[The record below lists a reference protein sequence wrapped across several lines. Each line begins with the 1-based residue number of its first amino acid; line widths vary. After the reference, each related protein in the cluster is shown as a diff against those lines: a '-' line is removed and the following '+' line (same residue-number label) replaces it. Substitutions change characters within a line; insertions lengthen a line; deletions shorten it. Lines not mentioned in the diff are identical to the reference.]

1 MRFLFIGT
9 LILAIL
15 ACNSSPQPV
24 REPQAVP
31 ASASAQPPVQ
41 HLRTQGTVFV
51 RPDGSPFE
59 WRGISAFALL
69 EQIAHGRSAEA
80 EAYLT
85 WAASQRVTVV
95 RVLVMAQHL
104 FQLSP
109 ADGRTALPRLLELA
123 AARNLHVEIVA
134 LADTGSMPVE
144 FEPHVKEVGAV
155 AARYPN
161 SLVEI
166 ANEPAHPTQDVK
178 LHRADSLILLAS
190 LVPEAV
196 PVAFGSAEYGD
207 DFAAG
212 DYATYHFPRDTGDE
226 GWGHVRKLTSGAS
239 LVERW
244 HKPVVSDE
252 PIGAAAQFVAGR
264 RDDDP
269 RRFAAAA
276 LMTRFA
282 GLQPTFHYEGGLL
295 AKQPAGRERDALAAW
310 SAALD
315 IFNEARVSSDGT
327 FLADDRVSSIAEVR
341 GARAAV
347 ARATDREVWLLILD
361 PGAAHSV
368 VWKAPWRAE
377 GEWQVPGARVM
388 RAMLEARRP

>member
-1 MRFLFIGT
+1 
-9 LILAIL
+9 
-15 ACNSSPQPV
+15 
-24 REPQAVP
+24 
-31 ASASAQPPVQ
+31 
-41 HLRTQGTVFV
+41 VFV

-134 LADTGSMPVE
+134 LADTASVPLE
-144 FEPHVKEVGAV
+144 FEPHVNEVGAI

-161 SLVEI
+161 ALVEI

-178 LHRADSLILLAS
+178 LHSADSLKLLAA

-207 DFAAG
+207 HFAGG
-212 DYATYHFPRDTGDE
+212 DYATYHFPRDTGDD
-226 GWGHVRKLTSGAS
+226 GWGHVRKLAIGAA
-239 LVERW
+239 LVEKWR
-244 HKPVVSDE
+244 KPVVSDE

-276 LMTRFA
+276 LMTRIA

-295 AKQPAGRERDALAAW
+295 AKQPAGREQEAFAAW
-310 SAALD
+310 SGALD
-315 IFNEARVSSDGT
+315 IVNEARVPSDGT
-327 FLADDRVSSIAEVR
+327 FIAEGEVSSIADVR
-341 GARAAV
+341 GARATFG
-347 ARATDREVWLLILD
+347 RATDREVWLLILD
-361 PGAAHSV
+361 PGPAHSLI
-368 VWKAPWRAE
+368 WKTPWRSD
-377 GEWQVPGARVM
+377 GEWKVPGARVM
-388 RAMLEARRP
+388 RSKRTQ